1 MDQTMNAEQE
11 RVRIHL
17 SARAAGSG
25 TRGAWKPSNPTQ
37 PPLRCDW
44 RDELAKATLEVF
56 EIMVGS
62 SLTVPTELSSPFV
75 PDFAAMVGIAGSL
88 CGLVSIHTTSE
99 CARRI
104 AAKMLG
110 SDEVGAGEDAQ
121 DAFGEVCNM
130 IAGGFKARIAG
141 LADGCAISVPTV
153 IFGRDFT
160 LFSLARGEH
169 YEVMYSF
176 EGKLLSVTL
185 DLHG

>member
-1 MDQTMNAEQE
+1 MGQTMNAEME

-17 SARAAGSG
+17 SARAAGPGGRAAGKASSAAQSTG
-25 TRGAWKPSNPTQ
+25 GN
-37 PPLRCDW
+37 DW
-44 RDELAKATLEVF
+44 REELAKATCEVF
-56 EIMVGS
+56 EVMVGTA
-62 SLTVPTELSSPFV
+62 LEFPTAPDTNFV

-88 CGLVSIHTTSE
+88 CGLVSIHTTAE

-110 SDEVGAGEDAQ
+110 SDDLSASEDAQ

-130 IAGGFKARIAG
+130 IAGSFKARIAG
-141 LADGCAISVPTV
+141 LADGCALSVPTV

-169 YEVMYSF
+169 YEVKYSF
-176 EGKLLSVTL
+176 EGRLLSVTL

>member
-1 MDQTMNAEQE
+1 MDETLNAGLE

-17 SARAAGSG
+17 SARAAGPGSRSAG
-25 TRGAWKPSNPTQ
+25 KAPDGARSAIPDS
-37 PPLRCDW
+37 W
-44 RDELAKATLEVF
+44 REELAKAACEVF
-56 EIMVGS
+56 EIMVGTP
-62 SLTVPTELSSPFV
+62 LEEAPEASSPFV
-75 PDFAAMVGIAGSL
+75 ADFAAMVGIAGSM
-88 CGLVSIHTTSE
+88 CGLVGLHTTSE

-104 AAKMLG
+104 AARMVG
-110 SDEVGAGEDAQ
+110 CDDDGAGEDAQ

-141 LADGCAISVPTV
+141 LADGCALSVPTV

-169 YEVMYSF
+169 HEVIYTF
-176 EGKLLSVTL
+176 EGKPLSVTL